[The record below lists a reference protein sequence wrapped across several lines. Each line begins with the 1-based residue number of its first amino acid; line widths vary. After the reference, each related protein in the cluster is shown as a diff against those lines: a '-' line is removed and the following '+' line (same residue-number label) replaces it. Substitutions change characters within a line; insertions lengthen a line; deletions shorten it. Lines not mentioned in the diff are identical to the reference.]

1 MSSIAQLVRV
11 TSSLVRV
18 TSIRTAM
25 SRAMSTLTAIRTAM
39 SSFPQRPVPDCIPP
53 APSDSA
59 QIEPWTVFLYE
70 DLHNRDTNR
79 GPALS
84 LQRFRNPMWVI
95 VLGGRGNQ
103 RIIVVHK
110 GLYKTNHAV
119 SCCFTNLFTI
129 LLLYFHKIQAYMYFT
144 CSYFL

>member
-25 SRAMSTLTAIRTAM
+25 NMTPNMFAQIRDAMSA
-39 SSFPQRPVPDCIPP
+39 FPQRPVPSGIPP
-53 APSDSA
+53 PPSSAPR
-59 QIEPWTVFLYE
+59 IEPWTVFLYH
-70 DLHNRDTNR
+70 DLHNRDTTR

-84 LQRFRNPMWVI
+84 IQRFRNDMWVI